1 MDYHTI
7 FECSRSHD
15 PLQRGSEVLW
25 NDVVLADADYD
36 GSDADGSTA
45 DGLGE
50 VSVLPMEAMYEN

>member
-7 FECSRSHD
+7 FECSRCHD
-15 PLQRGSEVLW
+15 PLQRGSEVWW
-25 NDVVLADADYD
+25 NDVVLADVDYY

-50 VSVLPMEAMYEN
+50 VSVPPREAMYGN